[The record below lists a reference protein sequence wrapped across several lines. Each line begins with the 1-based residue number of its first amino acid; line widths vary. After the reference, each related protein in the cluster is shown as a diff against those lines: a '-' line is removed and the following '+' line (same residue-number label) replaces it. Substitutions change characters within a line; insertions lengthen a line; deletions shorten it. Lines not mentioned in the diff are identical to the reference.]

1 MYEGFFLAVLVT
13 LVILAIRPGNKV
25 IYDNPVVIYKPGV
38 YHATLAPS
46 LDRSKNFIEQITSLF
61 LEAGWQAGD
70 IATQYFEVRDV
81 AGNYLLAVGFRGG
94 ILYFQAIL
102 PSAADS
108 HYNVLH
114 QFSDQVMV
122 HIPLVVFEDT
132 LAGEQLRTA
141 VEAAAK
147 RLAIMCLILQE

>member
-25 IYDNPVVIYKPGV
+25 IYDNPVVIHKPGV
-38 YHATLAPS
+38 YHATLSPK
-46 LDRSKNFIEQITSLF
+46 LDRSKNFIEQIASLF
-61 LEAGWQAGD
+61 LESGMQAGD
-70 IATQYFEVRDV
+70 IATQYFEVRDP
-81 AGNYLLAVGFRGG
+81 AGQYLLAVGFRGG

-102 PSAADS
+102 PSATGS
-108 HYNVLH
+108 HYNALR